1 MQQIDDAGG
10 PADRRIAKPAA
21 PLDADAVDDPGPQRS
36 QLLTQRVE
44 FGAICILRNVGIAR
58 HGAILV
64 WAVDIPPAYDRQVT
78 I

>member
-1 MQQIDDAGG
+1 ML
-10 PADRRIAKPAA
+10 AA
-21 PLDADAVDDPGPQRS
+21 PRTAVSPSQRLLSTLTPSTIRPQRS